1 VINTGPQNTVP
12 PAGANGGQGREVSL
26 ALVERLIAARHG
38 ESEFSARSLVNGDVA
53 VGCALTPT
61 GVAEAERLRDELAG
75 EPIDLCVTSR
85 FERVRQTAE
94 IALGER
100 DVERLVLSDF
110 DDPNYGRFEGGP
122 LEPYRTWAS
131 STPSSTAA
139 PDGGESRLAIVG
151 RYARGFRTLLE
162 RDETSILLVTHSL
175 PLAYALAAR
184 EGAAP
189 GPRVALVG
197 YAKPYRFDAADIAR
211 VVDVLEGWCAAPT
224 W

>member
-1 VINTGPQNTVP
+1 
-12 PAGANGGQGREVSL
+12 
-26 ALVERLIAARHG
+26 
-38 ESEFSARSLVNGDVA
+38 
-53 VGCALTPT
+53 
-61 GVAEAERLRDELAG
+61 GVAEAERLRDQLAG
-75 EPIDLCVTSR
+75 ERIDLCVTSR

-100 DVERLVLSDF
+100 DVERLVLRDF

-122 LEPYRTWAS
+122 LEVYRTWAS

-139 PDGGESRLAIVG
+139 PDGGESRFAIVE
-151 RYARGFRTLLE
+151 RYARGFRTLLQRAE
-162 RDETSILLVTHSL
+162 ASILLVTHSL

-184 EGAAP
+184 EGTAP
-189 GPRVALVG
+189 GPRVRLVD
-197 YAKPYRFDAADIAR
+197 YATPYLFDSADVAR

>member
-1 VINTGPQNTVP
+1 
-12 PAGANGGQGREVSL
+12 
-26 ALVERLIAARHG
+26 LIAARHG
-38 ESEFSARSLVNGDVA
+38 ESEFSVRSLVNGDVA

-61 GVAEAERLRDELAG
+61 GVAEAERLREQLAG
-75 EPIDLCVTSR
+75 ERIDLCVTSR
-85 FERVRQTAE
+85 FERVGQTAE

-122 LEPYRTWAS
+122 LELYRTWAS
-131 STPSSTAA
+131 STPSSTGA
-139 PDGGESRLAIVG
+139 PDGGESRFAIVR
-151 RYARGFRTLLE
+151 RYARGFRTVLE

-184 EGAAP
+184 EGIVP
-189 GPRVALVG
+189 GPRVRLVDH
-197 YAKPYRFDAADIAR
+197 AKPYVFDTAEVAR
-211 VVDVLEGWCAAPT
+211 VVDVLVGWCAAPT

>member
-1 VINTGPQNTVP
+1 
-12 PAGANGGQGREVSL
+12 
-26 ALVERLIAARHG
+26 VERLIVARHG
-38 ESEFSARSLVNGDVA
+38 ESEFSVRNLVNGDVA

-61 GVAEAERLRDELAG
+61 GVAEAERLRDRLIG
-75 EPIDLCVTSR
+75 ERIDLCVTSR
-85 FERVRQTAE
+85 FERVGQTAE

-122 LEPYRTWAS
+122 LELYRTWAS
-131 STPSSTAA
+131 SAPSSTAA
-139 PDGGESRLAIVG
+139 PDGGERRFAIVG
-151 RYARGFRTLLE
+151 RYARGFRTVLE

-184 EGAAP
+184 EGIVP
-189 GPRVALVG
+189 GPRVRLVDH
-197 YAKPYRFDAADIAR
+197 AKPYVFDTAEVAR

>member
-1 VINTGPQNTVP
+1 VG
-12 PAGANGGQGREVSL
+12 
-26 ALVERLIAARHG
+26 LIVVRHG
-38 ESEFSARSLVNGDVA
+38 ESEFSVRGLVNGDVA
-53 VGCALTPT
+53 VGCALTQT
-61 GVAEAERLRDELAG
+61 GVAQAELLGDQLAG

-85 FERVRQTAE
+85 FERVRQTADL
-94 IALGER
+94 ALGGR

-122 LEPYRTWAS
+122 LEEYRTWAS
-131 STPSSTAA
+131 SAPSSTAA
-139 PDGGESRLAIVG
+139 PDGGESRFAIVA

-162 RDETSILLVTHSL
+162 RDETAILLVTHSL

-184 EGAAP
+184 EGTAP
-189 GPRVALVG
+189 GARVPLVD
-197 YAKPYRFDAADIAR
+197 YARPYRFDTAELAR